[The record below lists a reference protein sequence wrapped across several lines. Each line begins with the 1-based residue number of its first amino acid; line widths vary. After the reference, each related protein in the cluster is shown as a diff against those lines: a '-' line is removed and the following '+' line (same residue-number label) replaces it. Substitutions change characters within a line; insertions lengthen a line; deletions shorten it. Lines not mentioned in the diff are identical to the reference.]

1 MLVFFEALFQV
12 FGAADVMLSV
22 FKLENVDVLHSTE
35 VYAKQPT
42 SLCEL
47 EKVAFRYLKGI
58 AQIRAE
64 LPTSP
69 SGFAGRDAG
78 HPSSLRYEGASTSM
92 KAPRR
97 SSLLLGAPRGT
108 PLVYVK
114 HGKCGLPRRYKEG
127 PHFALRIGE
136 SCM

>member
-1 MLVFFEALFQV
+1 MMLVFFEALFQV

-47 EKVAFRYLKGI
+47 EKVACRHLEVI

-64 LPTSP
+64 L
-69 SGFAGRDAG
+69 R
-78 HPSSLRYEGASTSM
+78 GA
-92 KAPRR
+92 
-97 SSLLLGAPRGT
+97 
-108 PLVYVK
+108 
-114 HGKCGLPRRYKEG
+114 
-127 PHFALRIGE
+127 HFAML
-136 SCM
+136 